1 MGIKKLLA
9 KGAIREYERGKGG
22 FVSTVLTRQKKDGS
36 FRTILNLKHLNQYV
50 TYQHFKM
57 ESLNDIFKIIKK
69 GVWMV
74 SVDSKDAFFTMR
86 VHKLH

>member
-57 ESLNDIFKIIKK
+57 ESLNDVFKIIKK
-69 GVWMV
+69 GVWG
-74 SVDSKDAFFTMR
+74 FF
-86 VHKLH
+86 